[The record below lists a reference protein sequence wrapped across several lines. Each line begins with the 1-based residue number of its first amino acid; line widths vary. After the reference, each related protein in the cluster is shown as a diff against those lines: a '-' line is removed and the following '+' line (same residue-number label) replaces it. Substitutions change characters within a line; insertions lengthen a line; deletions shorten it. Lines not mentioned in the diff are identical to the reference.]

1 MGCKGDKGLFVTA
14 KVEPGKLNALVKN
27 LMSQMDTTDPNE
39 AVRRVNS
46 GEWVVQPDPR
56 WREMDGVIYFSVTT
70 NGTSGSDWG
79 SRLEK
84 KGLRIWEWAK
94 DVLNSPDFKP
104 MKAGITLEI
113 AVIRGTRFIDS
124 DRTTKNVRAEGNRRG
139 WKHGNDISPE
149 IACLIREKFTDE
161 ELEAMGLWWIVVMHE
176 PINDSDGDPNLG
188 WTLTSIVLATSGTM
202 MVGLRSSSRK
212 LLALNTRF
220 FESRPLTLVLSPIP
234 RPEWG

>member
-56 WREMDGVIYFSVTT
+56 RREMDGVIYFSVTT

-176 PINDSDGDPNLG
+176 PINDSDGDPNLLSAFRYDDG
-188 WTLTSIVLATSGTM
+188 RWLDADVDRPGYEWDDDGGFAFVIPQVAGTQH
-202 MVGLRSSSRK
+202 
-212 LLALNTRF
+212 
-220 FESRPLTLVLSPIP
+220 
-234 RPEWG
+234 